1 MSTKGT
7 ASTVS
12 SKSTM
17 SAMNGPLKTVLL
29 GGLQPQPLAAYL
41 GALGVLRVLGT
52 QAGPGIKAGF
62 SPSGLLV
69 EGVDREEVMALLLDN
84 WEPSPVLTPWNNASG
99 FYDSSKGNQAR
110 AALEAI
116 VASRNPR
123 FRPLAAVIKQVRAL
137 ITGDE
142 APKDEEKALFIS
154 SLRSV
159 LPDAALPWLDAV
171 SVVTGDEAKM
181 MPLLG
186 SGGNEG
192 VLDYSGL
199 YLRSLV
205 DTVLSGDPATSGR
218 LLESALFG
226 ETCAELLERP
236 GGQFDPGSAGGFNT
250 GPGFESKG
258 LPNNPWSFLLLV
270 EGAMSWASGIASR
283 QRGQATSNPF
293 AVSPFTVRH
302 VAAGYPSAGR
312 AEEDPQ
318 KVRAEIWVPVW
329 EKPASLAEV
338 ERFIA
343 EGRVEVRGRKGT
355 MQRAN
360 DSLDFA
366 DAVASLGVDRGV
378 SAFVRYAFT
387 KRRGDS
393 YIALPAGQ
401 LSVSHRS
408 EIDLLRQLDGQL
420 DMLDSQ
426 FLRRFPGDG
435 PPAMLLSLRRS
446 INDAR
451 FEVSAKGGPASV
463 GRLVR
468 ALGALE
474 RTLARR
480 DPGKSPKLPRPLGG
494 LGAEWVDACESGPE
508 VRLAAAVASLART
521 GAAGPFRAY
530 VAPLN
535 PAKDWEYAPANR
547 TLAWSGASLADRLAS
562 VLNRRLLDARLRTS
576 AGTRGDRNPTWGPRQ
591 VSLADV
597 GDFLEPGLIDEQ
609 ALEELLFGFTWV
621 KHERPSTASR
631 SDPGGVPVPRHYALL
646 KLLFLP
652 DGIPVSGERLVMA
665 PDPSIVP
672 LLTAGRVDDAIA
684 LARRQ
689 LSAKGLRPR
698 HLPDWG
704 AHDAGFGTRL
714 AASLLIP
721 MFQTDAL
728 VRNALLRNTEEPTA
742 AQETA

>member
-1 MSTKGT
+1 
-7 ASTVS
+7 
-12 SKSTM
+12 M
-17 SAMNGPLKTVLL
+17 SAPIKTVLL
-29 GGLQPQPLAAYL
+29 TGLQPQPLAAYL

-52 QAGPGIKAGF
+52 QGGKGIRAGF
-62 SPSGLLV
+62 GAAGLLV
-69 EGVDREEVMALLLDN
+69 QGVDRDELLELLLDR
-84 WEPSPVLTPWNNASG
+84 WAPSPVLTPWNNASG
-99 FYDSSKGNQAR
+99 FYNSSKGNQAQ

-116 VASRNPR
+116 VASRNLR
-123 FRPLAAVIKQVRAL
+123 FRPLATVIKQVRTL
-137 ITGDE
+137 ITGTE

-205 DTVLSGDPATSGR
+205 DTVLSGEPATSRR

-226 ETCAELLERP
+226 EVCGELLERP

-270 EGAMSWASGIASR
+270 EGTLTWASGIASR
-283 QRGQATSNPF
+283 QRGQATGNPF

-329 EKPASLAEV
+329 ERLATLAEV

-343 EGRVEVRGRKGT
+343 EGRVEVHGRKGT
-355 MQRAN
+355 LQRAN

-401 LSVSHRS
+401 LSVAHRS
-408 EIDLLRQLDGQL
+408 EIDLLRQLDNQL
-420 DMLDSQ
+420 DTLDSQ
-426 FLRRFPGDG
+426 FFRRFPGDG
-435 PPAMLLSLRRS
+435 PPAPLLSLRRS

-463 GRLVR
+463 SRLVR

-474 RTLARR
+474 QSLARR
-480 DPGKSPKLPRPLGG
+480 DPSKAPALPRPLGG
-494 LGAEWVDACESGPE
+494 LGAEWVDACGDAPE

-521 GAAGPFRAY
+521 GAAGPFRTY
-530 VAPLN
+530 VAPLA
-535 PAKDWEYAPANR
+535 PDKDWEYAPASR
-547 TLAWSGASLADRLAS
+547 TLAWSGATLAQRLAS
-562 VLNRRLLDARLRTS
+562 VLHRRLFDARLRTS
-576 AGTRGDRNPTWGPRQ
+576 GGARGERNPTWGPRQ
-591 VSLADV
+591 VGLAEI
-597 GDFLEPGLIDEQ
+597 GDFLEPGLLDEQ
-609 ALEELLFGFTWV
+609 LLEELIFGFTWV
-621 KHERPSTASR
+621 KHERAAAAKRSAPGAS
-631 SDPGGVPVPRHYALL
+631 PVPRQYALL

-652 DGIPVSGERLVMA
+652 DGIPIGGERLAVA

-689 LSAKGLRPR
+689 LSAKDLRPR
-698 HLPDWG
+698 RLPEWG
-704 AHDAGFGTRL
+704 VHDAAFGTRL
-714 AASLLIP
+714 AAALLFP

-728 VRNALLRNTEEPTA
+728 VRDALLPNTEEPTA
-742 AQETA
+742 SQETT

>member
-1 MSTKGT
+1 MSEPKK
-7 ASTVS
+7 AV
-12 SKSTM
+12 
-17 SAMNGPLKTVLL
+17 VL
-29 GGLQPQPLAAYL
+29 GGLQPQPLAGYL
-41 GALGVLRVLGT
+41 AALGILRVLGT
-52 QAGPGIKAGF
+52 QSGQAIKAAFLPDGF
-62 SPSGLLV
+62 LV
-69 EGVDREEVMALLLDN
+69 EGVDRDELLELLLDR

-99 FYDSSKGNQAR
+99 FYQSSKGNQAQ

-123 FRPLAAVIKQVRAL
+123 FQPLAAVITQVRKL
-137 ITGDE
+137 ITDTV
-142 APKDEEKALFIS
+142 APKDEEKARFIS

-159 LPDAALPWLDAV
+159 LPDTALPWLDAV

-205 DTVLSGDPATSGR
+205 DTVLSEDQSKSTR
-218 LLESALFG
+218 LLESTLFG
-226 ETCAELLERP
+226 GTCADLLDRP

-270 EGAMSWASGIASR
+270 EGAMIWASGIASR
-283 QRGQATSNPF
+283 QQGQATSNPF

-318 KVRAEIWVPVW
+318 KVRAEVWVPVW
-329 EKPASLAEV
+329 ERAASLAEV

-343 EGRVEVRGRKGT
+343 EGRVEVRGGKGT

-393 YIALPAGQ
+393 YIALPTGQ
-401 LSVSHRS
+401 ISVSHRS

-420 DMLDSQ
+420 DALDSQ

-435 PPAMLLSLRRS
+435 PPAVLISLRRS

-451 FEVSAKGGPASV
+451 FEVSARGGPESV
-463 GRLVR
+463 TRLVR
-468 ALGALE
+468 AIGALE
-474 RTLARR
+474 RALARR
-480 DPGKSPKLPRPLGG
+480 DPSKAPKLPRPLGG
-494 LGAEWVDACESGPE
+494 LGAKWVDACGSTPE
-508 VRLAAAVASLART
+508 VRLAAAVASLARS

-535 PAKDWEYAPANR
+535 PAKDWEFAPASR
-547 TLAWSGASLADRLAS
+547 TLAWSGASLPDRLAS
-562 VLNRRLLDARLRTS
+562 VLHRRLLDGRLRTT
-576 AGTRGDRNPTWGPRQ
+576 AGTRGDRNPTWGSRQ
-591 VSLADV
+591 VGLADI
-597 GDFLEPGLIDEQ
+597 GDFLEPGLVDEQ

-621 KHERPSTASR
+621 KHERPSPAS
-631 SDPGGVPVPRHYALL
+631 GGAVRGLPIPRQYSLL

-652 DGIPVSGERLVMA
+652 DGIPVDGDRLA
-665 PDPSIVP
+665 LTPEPSIVP
-672 LLTAGRVDDAIA
+672 LLTAGRIDDAIA

-698 HLPDWG
+698 HLTNWG
-704 AHDAGFGTRL
+704 AHDAVFGTRL
-714 AASLLIP
+714 AAALLIP

-728 VRNALLRNTEEPTA
+728 VRDALLPNTEEPTA
-742 AQETA
+742 FQETA